1 MEQQGD
7 QSNCDGCTVDP
18 TPKTNTA
25 NAEIKVRI
33 LLSLTMLS
41 FQAIS
46 LYGQASLAIVR
57 WLPKPEM
64 VT

>member
-1 MEQQGD
+1 MERQGN
-7 QSNCDGCTVDP
+7 QSNFDGCTVDP
-18 TPKTNTA
+18 TPKPNNA

-33 LLSLTMLS
+33 LFSLPMLS

>member
-7 QSNCDGCTVDP
+7 QSNCNGCTVDP
-18 TPKTNTA
+18 VLKPNTA

-33 LLSLTMLS
+33 LFSLPMLS